1 MKDTNMSKLW
11 FGRRDC
17 IAIQYLSTVKKNKAF
32 LLSQSDL
39 NNPFDKT
46 FNFMIKS
53 LSKSESNINCKKFHK
68 SYMIQILIEN

>member
-1 MKDTNMSKLW
+1 M
-11 FGRRDC
+11 
-17 IAIQYLSTVKKNKAF
+17 STVKENKAF

-53 LSKSESNINCKKFHK
+53 YQNVNR
-68 SYMIQILIEN
+68 ILIVTKFMSHLRFKF